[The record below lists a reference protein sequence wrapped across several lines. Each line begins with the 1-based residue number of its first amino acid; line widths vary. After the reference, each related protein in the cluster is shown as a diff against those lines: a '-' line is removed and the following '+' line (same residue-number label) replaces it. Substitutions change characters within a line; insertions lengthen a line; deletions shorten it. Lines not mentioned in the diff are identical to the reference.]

1 MAQLARNLAE
11 DHANM
16 AKVLDVL
23 ELQLEPL
30 KAGQAPDMEIVR
42 GVLDYCLGYP
52 VLCHHPR
59 EDLMFRKLRAVA
71 GADVVDAV
79 GDLLMEHEEL
89 AQLTRDLS
97 AAADNILSVP
107 DQPPDRFIDQAY
119 RFLERYRRHMEKED
133 ADLLPAALETL
144 TPEDWEALDRIAS
157 GQPDPLSGQTFD
169 KRFAKLRAEIL
180 DPRNATS
187 VTFVEA

>member
-1 MAQLARNLAE
+1 
-11 DHANM
+11 
-16 AKVLDVL
+16 
-23 ELQLEPL
+23 
-30 KAGQAPDMEIVR
+30 
-42 GVLDYCLGYP
+42 
-52 VLCHHPR
+52 
-59 EDLMFRKLRAVA
+59 MFRKLRAVA